1 MSEFIVYRDERRL
14 SKTFNEVAAL
24 LKARTDLTV
33 KQESEF
39 KPDGG
44 MFVIE
49 TNDNVARGLQSSLPG
64 WLVGP
69 NYKIGPL

>member
-1 MSEFIVYRDERRL
+1 MAEFMAYRERGSL
-14 SKTFNEVAAL
+14 GPTFNEAAAI

-33 KQESEF
+33 KREMEF

-44 MFVIE
+44 VITFE
-49 TNDNVARGLQSSLPG
+49 TTDQVARALRGDLPG

-69 NYKIGPL
+69 NYKIGPC